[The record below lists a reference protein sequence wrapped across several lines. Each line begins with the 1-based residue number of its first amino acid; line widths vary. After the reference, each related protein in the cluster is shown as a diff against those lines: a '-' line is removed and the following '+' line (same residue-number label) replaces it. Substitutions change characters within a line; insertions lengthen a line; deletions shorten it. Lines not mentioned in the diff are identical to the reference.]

1 MTLEGEIIR
10 RCLKRN
16 ENECSFMEY
25 RGIKAIYKR
34 YASLYFIIGVNQEE
48 NNELA
53 SLELIH
59 TIVETFDKY
68 FVNVC
73 ELDIMYNLEKAHFIL
88 VRYLALITY
97 RMKLYLMEKS

>member
-1 MTLEGEIIR
+1 MEGEIIR
-10 RCLKRN
+10 RCLRRN

-25 RGIKAIYKR
+25 RGITVYKR
-34 YASLYFIIGVNQEE
+34 YASLYFILGVDSNE

-53 SLELIH
+53 LLELIH

-88 VRYLALITY
+88 VSLFMWFL
-97 RMKLYLMEKS
+97 LFLG